1 MSRRD
6 QPGVITANQ
15 VAAAAGAAPWQ
26 LSAACRGMETAA
38 FFPPVEDKR
47 ARRRDVNGAKAV
59 CRACPVI
66 DQCLGHALRTREPY
80 GVWGG
85 RSEGERAKMLGVES
99 LRYPAPRRR
108 RDRSPRGTKGTATPD
123 DSTR

>member
-1 MSRRD
+1 M
-6 QPGVITANQ
+6 ITANQ
-15 VAAAAGAAPWQ
+15 AAAVAGAGPWQ

-38 FFPPVEDKR
+38 FFPPVEDQR

-59 CRACPVI
+59 CRGCPVI

-85 RSEGERAKMLGVES
+85 RSEGERAKMLGVET
-99 LRYPAPRRR
+99 LRYPAPRRKR
-108 RDRSPRGTKGTATPD
+108 NRSAGGTKGTATSD
-123 DSTR
+123 DSIR